1 MPQSLKIYYQ
11 CQNYS
16 MIFRHE
22 SDKEAHSRND
32 DISDQRYR
40 EYELEEFMIRSL
52 VAS

>member
-1 MPQSLKIYYQ
+1 LKIYYQ
-11 CQNYS
+11 CQNYN

-22 SDKEAHSRND
+22 SDKEAHSRN

-40 EYELEEFMIRSL
+40 EYELEEFMIRCL

>member
-1 MPQSLKIYYQ
+1 
-11 CQNYS
+11 

-32 DISDQRYR
+32 MSGQRYR
-40 EYELEEFMIRSL
+40 EYELEEFMTRFL

>member
-1 MPQSLKIYYQ
+1 
-11 CQNYS
+11 

-32 DISDQRYR
+32 ISDQRRYR

>member
-1 MPQSLKIYYQ
+1 
-11 CQNYS
+11 

-32 DISDQRYR
+32 MSDQRYQ
-40 EYELEEFMIRSL
+40 EYKLEEFMTRFL